1 MNRTSPELQNQ
12 PAELT
17 NYNLFSRHSALVDV
31 LAREHSSPPI
41 SASGCGCSPPRRSP
55 PISASGCGCCSRATT
70 TRGAPGPGRE
80 YRLTGHKWFF
90 SGPMCD
96 AFLVQ
101 VQAPGGLSC
110 SLVPRF
116 LPDRVLQ
123 RKTAG

>member
-17 NYNLFSRHSALVDV
+17 NYNLFSSHSALVDV
-31 LAREHSSPPI
+31 PAREHS
-41 SASGCGCSPPRRSP
+41 SP